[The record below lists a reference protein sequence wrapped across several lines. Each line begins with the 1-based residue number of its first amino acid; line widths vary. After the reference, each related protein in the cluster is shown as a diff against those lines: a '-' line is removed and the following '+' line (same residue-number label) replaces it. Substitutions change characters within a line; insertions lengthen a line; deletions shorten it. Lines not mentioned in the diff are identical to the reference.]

1 VPSLDATPSSSFGS
15 VDAGLRAVK
24 GRHNLAVMLLD
35 LNRAA
40 ESERLW
46 RAALVGDPLFLP
58 AHAGLGELYLK
69 TGNAAGVAAQAEAL
83 RELGPEGAAEAA
95 VLDGRWLLARKD
107 HAGAAAVLEAAAREY
122 PRAVGVRV
130 ALSHVRLAEG
140 ASPDVLEAAFK
151 SVLELDPANAQ
162 ARHNMEVLMRNTGR
176 WLTGVVDPFAL
187 GESG

>member
-176 WLTGVVDPFAL
+176 LIEGVIDPFAP
-187 GESG
+187 GGPA